1 MDILGKTE
9 FDDGS
14 IILQI
19 KLSEEEREEWLVN
32 VIALSYLLKPKTML
46 EEIVEKDK
54 SLVEPDI
61 PPLPPPPPKR
71 QKGPW

>member
-14 IILQI
+14 ISLQI

-32 VIALSYLLKPKTML
+32 VIALSYLLKSKTLL
-46 EEIVEKDK
+46 ERIVEKDK
-54 SLVEPDI
+54 SLVEMI
-61 PPLPPPPPKR
+61 
-71 QKGPW
+71 GET